1 MKTISDFNS
10 EFVLLQDRLEELLNE
25 SSTAAF
31 ERSQTAFD
39 LFSDPF
45 LNSIVLFGAGN
56 LGRKALAGLIEL
68 GIKPLAFADNNS
80 KNWNTEIE
88 GIPVLSPEI
97 AAEKFGKSAV
107 FLVTIWRAGSSHR
120 LAHTR
125 RQLEELGCQ
134 QVISVTYLFWKY
146 PDIFLP
152 HYCLD
157 LPSKVLEESDRIRQA
172 FKLWTDVAS
181 AKEFLVQLRWRL
193 WLDFDGLSKPVQ
205 HEQYFPTD
213 LFTGLTNEVFI
224 DCGAYDGDTIAARL
238 AQHGDDF
245 CQIFA
250 LEPDPKN
257 ISKLEAYISKL
268 SQSIQEK
275 IKVLPLAASSSNSK
289 VNFSANGNAASA
301 IGQTGTLE
309 IDCVTLDSIL
319 IDSPPTFIKMD
330 IEGAELDALIGSKDV
345 IEKHNPVLAICAYH
359 QQDHLWRVPL
369 LIAAISSEYK
379 FFLRAHGEEC
389 YDCVC
394 YAIPLNRLSSDWN

>member
-1 MKTISDFNS
+1 MKTISNSNS
-10 EFVLLQDRLEELLNE
+10 EFVLLQEQLEELLSE
-25 SSTAAF
+25 SSAAAL
-31 ERSQTAFD
+31 ERSQTAFNR
-39 LFSDPF
+39 FSRPF
-45 LNSIVLFGAGN
+45 QDSIVLFGAGN
-56 LGRKALAGLIEL
+56 LGRKALAGLVEL
-68 GIKPLAFADNNS
+68 GIKPLAFADNNPNS
-80 KNWNTEIE
+80 WNTTID

-97 AAEKFGKSAV
+97 AAEKFGESAV

-125 RQLEELGCQ
+125 KQLQDLGCQ
-134 QVISVTYLFWKY
+134 KVISVTYLFWKY
-146 PDIFLP
+146 PDVFLP

-157 LPSKVLEESDRIRQA
+157 LPNKVLEESEQIRQA

-181 AKEFLVQLRWRL
+181 AKEFLAQLRWRL

-213 LFTGLTNEVFI
+213 LFTGLTSEVFI

-245 CQIFA
+245 CEILA

-257 ISKLEAYISKL
+257 INKLEKYILGL
-268 SQSIQEK
+268 SQSIQQK
-275 IKVLPLAASSSNSK
+275 IKVLPLAASNSNSK
-289 VNFSANGNAASA
+289 VRFSANGNAASA

-319 IDSPPTFIKMD
+319 IDSSPTFIKMD
-330 IEGAELDALIGSKDV
+330 IEGAELDALSGAKNIIKEHS
-345 IEKHNPVLAICAYH
+345 PVLAICAYH

-369 LIAAISSEYK
+369 AIASISKQYK
-379 FFLRAHGEEC
+379 FFLRPHGEEC

-394 YAIPLNRLSSDWN
+394 YAIPTNRLSSDWN

>member
-1 MKTISDFNS
+1 MKTISNFNT
-10 EFVLLQDRLEELLNE
+10 EFILLQAQLEELISE
-25 SSTAAF
+25 SSDEAI

-39 LFSDPF
+39 RLSYPF
-45 LNSIVLFGAGN
+45 QDSIVLFGAGN
-56 LGRKALAGLIEL
+56 LGRKALSGLTKL
-68 GIKPLAFADNNS
+68 GIKPLAFADNNP
-80 KNWNTEIE
+80 NVWNTEIE
-88 GIPVLSPEI
+88 GIPVFSPEI
-97 AAEKFGKSAV
+97 AAEKFGKYAV

-125 RQLEELGCQ
+125 IQLEDLGCQ
-134 QVISVTYLFWKY
+134 KVISVTYLFWKY
-146 PDIFLP
+146 PDVFLP

-157 LPSKVLEESDRIRQA
+157 LPSRAIEESEQIRQA
-172 FKLWTDVAS
+172 FKLWTDIAS
-181 AKEFLVQLRWRL
+181 AKEFLAQLRWRL

-213 LFTGLTNEVFI
+213 LFTGLTSEVFI

-245 CQIFA
+245 CEIFA

-257 ISKLEAYISKL
+257 INKLEQYISSL

-275 IKVLPLAASSSNSK
+275 IKILPLAVSSNNSK
-289 VNFSANGNAASA
+289 VKFSANGNAASA

-319 IDSPPTFIKMD
+319 GESSPTFIKMD
-330 IEGAELDALIGSKDV
+330 IEGAELDALAGAADIIK
-345 IEKHNPVLAICAYH
+345 KYNPVLAICAYH
-359 QQDHLWRVPL
+359 QQNHLWQVPL
-369 LIAAISSEYK
+369 KIASMSSQYK
-379 FFLRAHGEEC
+379 FFLRPHGEEC

-394 YAIPLNRLSSDWN
+394 YAIPTNRLPSDWN

>member
-1 MKTISDFNS
+1 MKTISNPTS
-10 EFVLLQDRLEELLNE
+10 EFILLQEELEELLSE
-25 SSTAAF
+25 SSAAAL

-45 LNSIVLFGAGN
+45 QDSIVLFGAGN
-56 LGRKALAGLIEL
+56 LGRKALSGLIKL
-68 GIKPLAFADNNS
+68 GIKPLAFVDNNS
-80 KNWNTEIE
+80 KIWNTEIE
-88 GIPVLSPEI
+88 GIPVLPPKI

-125 RQLEELGCQ
+125 KQLEELGCQ
-134 QVISVTYLFWKY
+134 KVISVTYLFWKY
-146 PDIFLP
+146 PDVFLP

-157 LPSKVLEESDRIRQA
+157 LPSKAIEESEQIRQA
-172 FKLWTDVAS
+172 FKLWTDIAS

-213 LFTGLTNEVFI
+213 LFTGLTREVFI

-245 CQIFA
+245 CEILA

-257 ISKLEAYISKL
+257 INKLEQYISGL
-268 SQSIQEK
+268 SQSIQGK
-275 IKVLPLAASSSNSK
+275 IKVLPLAVSSSNSK
-289 VNFSANGNAASA
+289 VKFSANGNAASA

-319 IDSPPTFIKMD
+319 GESSPTFIKMD
-330 IEGAELDALIGSKDV
+330 IEGAELDALAGAADI
-345 IEKHNPVLAICAYH
+345 IEKCNPVLAICAYH
-359 QQDHLWRVPL
+359 QQNHLWQVPL
-369 LIAAISSEYK
+369 KIASISSQYK
-379 FFLRAHGEEC
+379 FFLRPHGEEC

-394 YAIPLNRLSSDWN
+394 YTIPTNRLPPEWN